1 MNIWDAFEVPTL
13 EDQRNLP
20 QIESLHKLGI
30 AESELGLN
38 PTTFNL
44 DHPRLS
50 ELIREHNNKVGNL
63 IMTYTLAYHYFS
75 AGIPDDRWYQSPG
88 EKGQSVQYMP
98 DFSEEHW
105 GRNIWF
111 GYFSNVYYMTI
122 SSIWDSVLEIINH
135 YYDYNLPVDMRLRS
149 SILKKLKMEHPK
161 ISEIFASLQ
170 KNELYSQAQKYR
182 TSAAHGSA
190 PNSVKDTVKYEKN
203 VMLTFP
209 VLDDNGMPVL
219 DSEGKPMTEQK
230 KVRRIS
236 WGIGKYT
243 PTKVIFQNM
252 QAYAKLS
259 AEKIHEIL
267 NLMHETPVENG

>member
-1 MNIWDAFEVPTL
+1 
-13 EDQRNLP
+13 
-20 QIESLHKLGI
+20 
-30 AESELGLN
+30 
-38 PTTFNL
+38 
-44 DHPRLS
+44 
-50 ELIREHNNKVGNL
+50 
-63 IMTYTLAYHYFS
+63 MTYTLVYHYFS

-88 EKGQSVQYMP
+88 DKGQSVQYMP

-135 YYDYNLPVDMRLRS
+135 YYDYDLPVDMRLRS
-149 SILKKLKMEHPK
+149 SILKKLKMEHP
-161 ISEIFASLQ
+161 EIADIFVSLQ
-170 KNELYSQAQKYR
+170 KNELYSQAQEYR
-182 TSAAHGSA
+182 TGAAHGSA
-190 PNSVKDTVKYEKN
+190 PNSVKNTVKYEKN
-203 VMLTFP
+203 VMSTFP
-209 VLDDNGMPVL
+209 VLDDNSMPVL

-252 QAYAKLS
+252 QDYAKLS

>member
-1 MNIWDAFEVPTL
+1 MSIWAAFEVPTL
-13 EDQRNLP
+13 EDRQNLP
-20 QIESLHKLGI
+20 RIDDLQKLRI
-30 AESELGLN
+30 AETALGLN
-38 PTTFNL
+38 PTVFNL

-50 ELIREHNNKVGNL
+50 EIIREHNNKVSDL
-63 IMTYTLAYHYFS
+63 IMTYTLVYHYFN
-75 AGIPDDRWYQSPG
+75 AGIPDDRWFQSPG
-88 EKGQSVQYMP
+88 DNGQSVQYMP

-135 YYDYNLPVDMRLRS
+135 YYDYDFPVDMRLRS
-149 SILKKLKMEHPK
+149 SVLKKLKAEHPE
-161 ISEIFASLQ
+161 IADIFAGLQ
-170 KNELYSQAQKYR
+170 NNELYIKAQEYR
-182 TSAAHGSA
+182 TAAAHGSA
-190 PNSVKDTVKYEKN
+190 PNSVKNTIRYEKGI
-203 VMLTFP
+203 VSTFL

-219 DSEGKPMTEQK
+219 DSEGKPMTKQK

-252 QAYAKLS
+252 QDYAMLS

-267 NLMHETPVENG
+267 NLMYEVPIGE